1 MEKESTRNPFAD
13 CEVISSYS
21 RADALEDGVLVDVSE
36 LAKEAGFIYPVAVTR
51 AVYDGILNPSPEL
64 ERQGQS
70 FAGRA
75 WDMLTILR
83 VAIRTTREPG
93 DQVRFAPL
101 FIRKPG
107 GSPEP
112 VALRS
117 VVGPGDAAE
126 PVITILLPSED

>member
-1 MEKESTRNPFAD
+1 MEKENTRNPFED

-21 RADALEDGVLVDVSE
+21 RMDALNDGVLVDIST
-36 LAKEAGFIYPVAVTR
+36 LAKEAGFVYPVAVTR

-70 FAGRA
+70 FTGRA
-75 WDMLTILR
+75 WDMFAVLHA
-83 VAIRTTREPG
+83 AIRATREPG
-93 DQVRFAPL
+93 DQVRFDPL

-126 PVITILLPSED
+126 PTITIMLPSED

>member
-1 MEKESTRNPFAD
+1 METDNIRNPFAD

-36 LAKEAGFIYPVAVTR
+36 LAKEAGFVYPVAVTR
-51 AVYDGILNPSPEL
+51 AVYGILEPSPEL

-70 FAGRA
+70 FTGRA
-75 WDMLTILR
+75 WDMFAVLR
-83 VAIRTTREPG
+83 AAIRATREPG

-126 PVITILLPSED
+126 PTITIMLPSED

>member
-1 MEKESTRNPFAD
+1 MEKENTRNPFED

-21 RADALEDGVLVDVSE
+21 RMDALNDGVLVDIST
-36 LAKEAGFIYPVAVTR
+36 LAKEAGFVYPVAVTR

-70 FAGRA
+70 FTGRA

-101 FIRKPG
+101 FIREEG
-107 GSPEP
+107 GNPEP

-117 VVGPGDAAE
+117 VCGPGDGAE
-126 PVITILLPSED
+126 PVITIMLPTED

>member
-1 MEKESTRNPFAD
+1 METDNIRNPFED

-21 RADALEDGVLVDVSE
+21 RMDALNDGVLVDISA

-51 AVYDGILNPSPEL
+51 AVYGILEPSPEL

-70 FAGRA
+70 FQGRA

-112 VALRS
+112 VAFRS

-126 PVITILLPSED
+126 PVITIMLPTED